1 MTDVASDAT
10 GIERIRSAFSS
21 SDKIAALMPYL
32 MAGYPSKEQSI
43 EIARAYIEGG
53 ADMIE
58 LGVPFS
64 DPLADGPVI
73 HNAATAAL
81 NAGARISDALDV
93 AKAISG
99 ELPVLLMTYVNPI
112 EARGAEPFVAE
123 AAASGAAGLIV
134 PDVPLEEAAELRDIC
149 RRKGLALVPLVA
161 PTTKGTRLEEICS
174 LADGFI
180 YLVSV
185 TGTTGER
192 AGPPA
197 GLDQMIRDVRAV
209 TDLPVAVGFGVA
221 EPQQARE
228 VGQLADGAIVGTRLV
243 REVADGLQEGEDFIT
258 RTRDLVQAF
267 SEALR

>member
-1 MTDVASDAT
+1 MTSAATDAS

-32 MAGYPSKEQSI
+32 MACYPSKEQSI

-73 HNAATAAL
+73 HNAATWAL
-81 NAGARISDALDV
+81 NGGAKISDAFEV
-93 AKAISG
+93 ANAVSG

-112 EARGAEPFVAE
+112 EARGAEPFVAA

-149 RRKGLALVPLVA
+149 RGKGLALVPLVA
-161 PTTKGTRLEEICS
+161 PTTKGKRLEEICS
-174 LADGFI
+174 LADGFV

-185 TGTTGER
+185 IGTTGER
-192 AGPPA
+192 AGAPPD
-197 GLDQMIRDVRAV
+197 LSQMIADVKAV
-209 TDLPVAVGFGVA
+209 TDLPVAVGFGIA
-221 EPQQARE
+221 EPQHARE
-228 VGQLADGAIVGTRLV
+228 VGQFADGAIVGTRLV
-243 REVADGLQEGEDFIT
+243 REVADGLQEGEDFVT
-258 RTRDLVQAF
+258 RTRELVSAF